1 MNKFRD
7 IIQRIKERKEIIPLM
22 MNQTEI
28 TPDNGFAY
36 RYFLCKIL
44 GDRWEGEFMPS
55 VRIAKVGKKGYY
67 SIHVS
72 SLCQNKRVIFTT
84 RCLGRLIFISFKTEE
99 FIKLLLYSDGINL
112 WHFRGILTKYAFD
125 LYYELMN
132 GNYPKLPLRKKD
144 FSFDVDF
151 FNSEEY
157 RLRMINIIAR
167 YTWIKSRKK
176 KVLHQP
182 HRM

>member
-55 VRIAKVGKKGYY
+55 QVLQRLAKKGIILSMLVRYA
-67 SIHVS
+67 
-72 SLCQNKRVIFTT
+72 K
-84 RCLGRLIFISFKTEE
+84 
-99 FIKLLLYSDGINL
+99 IKELY
-112 WHFRGILTKYAFD
+112 
-125 LYYELMN
+125 
-132 GNYPKLPLRKKD
+132 LPQ
-144 FSFDVDF
+144 DV
-151 FNSEEY
+151 
-157 RLRMINIIAR
+157 
-167 YTWIKSRKK
+167 
-176 KVLHQP
+176 
-182 HRM
+182 